1 MSILLIRSIKII
13 TIKMLIMRLSTFK
26 INFLLGIIT
35 TIFPSANRTRYIS
48 SLPLF
53 TISDELLIKILKRNK
68 LTKSDIK
75 KIIKYK
81 NEEEK

>member
-35 TIFPSANRTRYIS
+35 TIFPSAKAPRSVGRHPA
-48 SLPLF
+48 LPAF
-53 TISDELLIKILKRNK
+53 IKTITDRVDKVNK
-68 LTKSDIK
+68 
-75 KIIKYK
+75 
-81 NEEEK
+81 N